1 MTDYDYKSEIRD
13 SLIRELIEKVRKQS
27 YERYLLSVRLESI
40 RLFHGAQINFDFPVT
55 ALIGPNGGGKSTIL
69 GAIAILHKSIAPKAV
84 FRKSRVGD
92 DAMDNWK
99 IEYELVDKRANPKG
113 TIRTEVTFQ
122 KDKWLGNG
130 TFVRPVK
137 ILGISRTVPA
147 LENASFAFKK
157 KLTTPDTPEDNTTIS
172 TKDVEGFDHIKR
184 EAERILG
191 KALGNFQLLE
201 VTFTT
206 TKRHIQKQRTTSRQI
221 LEDGSVQ
228 IIKRK
233 IDPIVRVITSEQKH
247 LVYVGDNSGIRYS
260 EFHFGAGEASVIR
273 TVAEIETIPES
284 SMILLEEIENG
295 LHPLA
300 VRRLVEYLM
309 DVAKRKN
316 IQTIFTTHSDYALAP
331 LPPEAIWA
339 SIDGKLEQGKLS
351 IEVLRSVSG
360 RVDKRLAIF
369 VEDDFAKNW
378 VEAVIREKLGDRL
391 EEIGVYPLHGDGNA
405 VKTHLG
411 HRANPA
417 IPFHSICFVDGD
429 SKQKEDDKNWII
441 RLPGSIPES
450 TVFDAVLSNL
460 DNNIAL
466 LTVACQRSLD
476 KQGIVAKIIQDISHT
491 NRDPHLLFSKIGLN
505 LGFVPEAIV
514 KGAFLSIWIQENP
527 SEVNSIVE
535 PIKKVL
541 EFPTK

>member
-1 MTDYDYKSEIRD
+1 MNDYEYKSEIRD

-27 YERYLLSVRLESI
+27 YERYLLSIRLENI
-40 RLFHGAQINFDFPVT
+40 RLFHGAHINFDFPVT

-69 GAIAILHKSIAPKAV
+69 GSIAILHKSIHPKTV

-99 IEYELVDKRANPKG
+99 IEYELVDKVANPKG
-113 TIRTEVTFQ
+113 TVRAEVTFQ
-122 KDKWLGNG
+122 KEKWSGNG
-130 TFVRPVK
+130 IIHRPVK

-172 TKDVEGFDHIKR
+172 TKEIEGFDNIKH

-206 TKRHIQKQRTTSRQI
+206 IKKHIQKQTTVSRQI
-221 LEDGSVQ
+221 LDDGSVQ
-228 IIKRK
+228 ITKRK
-233 IDPIVRVITSEQKH
+233 IDPIERVTTSQQKY

-284 SMILLEEIENG
+284 SMVLLEEIENG

-309 DVAKRKN
+309 NVAKRRN
-316 IQTIFTTHSDYALAP
+316 LQTVFTTHSDYALAP

-339 SIDGKLEQGKLS
+339 SIDGKLEQGKLT
-351 IEVLRSVSG
+351 IEVLRAVSG
-360 RVDKRLAIF
+360 RVDKKLAIF
-369 VEDDFAKNW
+369 VEDDFAKSW
-378 VEAVIREKLGDRL
+378 IEAVIREKLGNRI

-411 HRANPA
+411 HMANPA
-417 IPFHSICFVDGD
+417 IQFHSICFIDGD
-429 SKQKEDDKNWII
+429 SKQKDDDGKRIV
-441 RLPGSIPES
+441 RLPGLVPES
-450 TVFDAVLSNL
+450 TVFDAVLGNL
-460 DNNIAL
+460 AKNIAL
-466 LTVACQRSLD
+466 LTAACQRSLD
-476 KQGIVAKIIQDISHT
+476 KQGVVEKVVRDISHT
-491 NRDPHLLFSKIGLN
+491 NRDPHLLFNRIGLD
-505 LGFVPEAIV
+505 LGLVPEAIV
-514 KGAFLSIWIQENP
+514 RGAFLSIWIQENP
-527 SEVNSIVE
+527 DEVNSIKE
-535 PIKKVL
+535 PIIKSL
-541 EFPTK
+541 ELSPG

>member
-1 MTDYDYKSEIRD
+1 
-13 SLIRELIEKVRKQS
+13 
-27 YERYLLSVRLESI
+27 
-40 RLFHGAQINFDFPVT
+40 
-55 ALIGPNGGGKSTIL
+55 
-69 GAIAILHKSIAPKAV
+69 
-84 FRKSRVGD
+84 
-92 DAMDNWK
+92 MDNWK
-99 IEYELVDKRANPKG
+99 IEYELIEKSANPKG

-122 KDKWLGNG
+122 KNIWSGNG
-130 TFVRPVK
+130 SFVRPVK

-157 KLTTPDTPEDNTTIS
+157 KLTTPDNDNTTIS
-172 TKDVEGFDHIKR
+172 TMEVEGFDDIKR

-206 TKRHIQKQRTTSRQI
+206 TKEHVQKQTTTSRQI

-228 IIKRK
+228 ITKRK
-233 IDPIVRVITSEQKH
+233 IDPIIRITKSEQKH

-273 TVAEIETIPES
+273 MVAEIESIPES
-284 SMILLEEIENG
+284 SLILLEEIENG

-331 LPPEAIWA
+331 LPSEAIWA
-339 SIDGKLEQGKLS
+339 SIDGRLEQGKLS
-351 IEVLRSVSG
+351 IEVLRAVSG

-378 VEAVIREKLGDRL
+378 VEAVIRENLGDRL

-411 HRANPA
+411 HIANPA
-417 IPFHSICFVDGD
+417 ISFHSLCFIDGD

-441 RLPGSIPES
+441 RLPGSIPEL
-450 TVFDAVLSNL
+450 TVFDAVLRNL

-476 KQGIVAKIIQDISHT
+476 KQGIVARIIQDVSHT
-491 NRDPHLLFSKIGLN
+491 NRDPHLLFNKVGLN

-514 KGAFLSIWIQENP
+514 RGAFLSIWIQENP
-527 SEVNSIVE
+527 SDVNSIIE
-535 PIKKVL
+535 PIKKIL
-541 EFPTK
+541 ELPPK

>member
-1 MTDYDYKSEIRD
+1 MADYEYKSEIRD
-13 SLIRELIEKVRKQS
+13 SLSRELIEKVRKQN
-27 YERYLLSVRLESI
+27 YEKYLLSVRLESI
-40 RLFHGAQINFDFPVT
+40 RLFHGAQINFNFPVT

-69 GAIAILHKSIAPKAV
+69 GAVAILYRSIAPKAF

-99 IEYELVDKRANPKG
+99 IEYELIEKGVNPKG
-113 TIRTEVTFQ
+113 TIRAEVTFQ
-122 KDKWLGNG
+122 NNEWPGNG
-130 TFVRPVK
+130 TFVQPVK

-157 KLTTPDTPEDNTTIS
+157 KLTTPDKPEDNTTIS
-172 TKDVEGFDHIKR
+172 TKEVEEFDHIKR

-206 TKRHIQKQRTTSRQI
+206 TKTHVQKQRTVSRQV

-228 IIKRK
+228 ITKRK
-233 IDPIVRVITSEQKH
+233 IDPIVRITKSEQKH
-247 LVYVGDNSGIRYS
+247 LVYVGDNNGIRYS

-273 TVAEIETIPES
+273 TVAEIESIPES
-284 SMILLEEIENG
+284 SLILLEEIENG

-309 DVAKRKN
+309 EVAKRKN

-331 LPPEAIWA
+331 LPSEAIWA
-339 SIDGKLEQGKLS
+339 SIDGRLEQGKLS
-351 IEVLRSVSG
+351 IEILRAVSG

-378 VEAVIREKLGDRL
+378 VEVVIREKIEDRL

-405 VKTHLG
+405 VKTHLS

-417 IPFHSICFVDGD
+417 ISFHSLCFIDGN
-429 SKQKEDDKNWII
+429 SKQREDNENRII
-441 RLPGSIPES
+441 RLPGLIPEL
-450 TVFDAVLSNL
+450 TVFDSVLNNL

-476 KQGIVAKIIQDISHT
+476 KQAIVAKIIRDVSHT
-491 NRDPHLLFSKIGLN
+491 IRDPHLLFSKVGLS
-505 LGFVPEAIV
+505 LGFVPEAIIR
-514 KGAFLSIWIQENP
+514 GAFLSIWIQENLN
-527 SEVNSIVE
+527 EVNSIIE
-535 PIKKVL
+535 PIIKAL
-541 EFPTK
+541 EMPTK